1 MDPKL
6 RVPTGKTQKL
16 RIFRLTPYGAYVGLP
31 DMDPDYAVLL
41 PQKQVPE
48 GARAGED
55 VTVFTYRDSEDRP
68 VATTRSPYAEA
79 GEFAFLKVKAAGRVG
94 AFLDW
99 GLEKDL
105 FVPFKEQEE
114 KLEPGRTVMVYVYL
128 DKADRLCATTRIY
141 DRLSPAPKG
150 AFKKNDE
157 ICASVYRT
165 QREFGVFA
173 AVLPKETALEEGK
186 SYRELYFGL
195 VPKEMVF
202 TKYRVGDT
210 FTGRVIRVREDGK
223 LDLSTR
229 RRAFEQLDPDGD
241 AILRKAMEY
250 GGELP
255 FSDSASPEIV
265 KRELGMSRNAF
276 KRALGHLY
284 KEHLVEIRETSVK
297 VLKEPGDPERKV

>member
-6 RVPTGKTQKL
+6 RVPTGRTQTL
-16 RIFRLTPYGAYVGLP
+16 QIFRLTPYGAYVGLP
-31 DMDPDYAVLL
+31 GMDPDFAVLL
-41 PQKQVPE
+41 PKKQVPE
-48 GARAGED
+48 DLEAGDEI
-55 VTVFTYRDSEDRP
+55 TVFTYRDSDDRP
-68 VATTRSPYAEA
+68 VATTRKPLAEA
-79 GEFAFLKVKAAGRVG
+79 GEFAILEVKAAAKIG

-114 KLEPGRTVMVYVYL
+114 KLEAGREVMVYVYL

-141 DRLSPAPKG
+141 DHLSPAPKG
-150 AFKKNDE
+150 AFRKNDE
-157 ICASVYRT
+157 VTAVVYRT
-165 QREFGVFA
+165 QRDYGVFS
-173 AVLPKETALEEGK
+173 AVLPKGETAEQGRAFK
-186 SYRELYFGL
+186 ELYFGL

-210 FTGRVIRVREDGK
+210 FSGRVIRVREDGK

-229 RRAFEQLDPDGD
+229 KRAFEQLDADGEV
-241 AILRKAMEY
+241 ILEKAMEY

-284 KEHLVEIRETSVK
+284 KEHRIEILEDRVR
-297 VLKEPGDPERKV
+297 VLQPPKERS

>member
-6 RVPTGKTQKL
+6 RVPTGRTQTLK
-16 RIFRLTPYGAYVGLP
+16 IFRLTPYGAYVGLP

-41 PQKQVPE
+41 PKKQVPE
-48 GARAGED
+48 DAEAGSMI
-55 VTVFTYRDSEDRP
+55 TVFTYRDSEDRP
-68 VATTRSPYAEA
+68 VATTKKPLAEA
-79 GEFAFLKVKAAGRVG
+79 GEFALLRVKAATKIG

-114 KLEPGRTVMVYVYL
+114 KLEAGREVMVYVYL
-128 DKADRLCATTRIY
+128 DKADRLSATTRIY
-141 DRLSPAPKG
+141 DHLNPAPKG
-150 AFKKNDE
+150 AFRKNDE
-157 ICASVYRT
+157 VSAVVYRT
-165 QREFGVFA
+165 QRDFGVFA
-173 AVLPKETALEEGK
+173 AVLPKEEALEQGRA
-186 SYRELYFGL
+186 YRELYYGL

-210 FTGRVIRVREDGK
+210 FSGRVIRVREDGK

-229 RRAFEQLDPDGD
+229 KRAFEQLDADGEM
-241 AILRKAMEY
+241 ILQKAMEY

-284 KEHLVEIRETSVK
+284 KEHRVVILERSVR
-297 VLKEPGDPERKV
+297 VLDQPEERG

>member
-6 RVPTGKTQKL
+6 RVPTGKTQTL

-41 PQKQVPE
+41 PKKQVPE
-48 GARAGED
+48 NAREGDD

-68 VATTRSPYAEA
+68 VATVRRPFAEA
-79 GEFAFLKVKAAGRVG
+79 GEFACLRVKAATKIG
-94 AFLDW
+94 AFLEW

-114 KLEPGRTVMVYVYL
+114 KLDAGREVMVYIYL
-128 DKADRLCATTRIY
+128 DKADRLLATTRIY
-141 DRLSPAPKG
+141 DHLSPAPKG
-150 AFKKNDE
+150 AFRKNDE
-157 ICASVYRT
+157 VAAAVYRT
-165 QREFGVFA
+165 QRDFGVFA
-173 AVLPKETALEEGK
+173 AVLPKGETVEQGRA
-186 SYRELYFGL
+186 YRELYFGL

-202 TKYRVGDT
+202 TKYRVGDA
-210 FTGRVIRVREDGK
+210 FSGRVIRVREDGK

-229 RRAFEQLDPDGD
+229 KRAFEQLDADGEV
-241 AILRKAMEY
+241 ILRKAMEY

-284 KEHLVEIRETSVK
+284 KEHRVEILEDSVR
-297 VLKEPGDPERKV
+297 VLRDGPQF